1 MTDIGDH
8 FAHVDGMV
16 GAALDMLSKS
26 DAGEPLNENEKAQLI
41 DVSAAMH
48 NLNTILFTTI
58 TLPLLDQIARDR
70 WDIAFEGWT
79 AWGWWR

>member
-1 MTDIGDH
+1 MTDIGDQ
-8 FAHVDGMV
+8 FDHVDGMV
-16 GAALDMLSKS
+16 GDALDMLTRS
-26 DAGEPLNENEKAQLI
+26 DAGEPFTDDEKAQLRE
-41 DVSAAMH
+41 VSAAMH
-48 NLNTILFTTI
+48 NLNAALFVGV